1 MSKQKTNVFSGKKKN
16 SWIFSLIVLF
26 MILVLVKTGDKQYNN
41 FSNWLANKTNNVVV
55 LPKVKESPFRLGL
68 DLQGG
73 SQLIYRADVSKISDA
88 DKDDLLDG
96 VRDVI
101 ERRVNTFGVSEPV
114 IQINK
119 TIDSDYRI
127 IVELAGVKNV
137 DDAIKEI
144 GETPRLEFKEQDDG
158 AAVVDEQS
166 LSLMENYNSELF
178 NKAQEILG
186 KAKEGQDFTQL
197 ALANNSPVSL
207 SSDPSSPG
215 TENDGNL
222 GWINKDSNPAVFEVI
237 KDFEVGGVSETIE
250 TKNLFNIFKLEDKR
264 QKENSSDYEY
274 SVRQISLSKMTED
287 YLKSMSDNWKNT
299 ELSGKN
305 LKRAVIQFDQNS
317 NLPEVS
323 LEFDDEGATFFE
335 EITARNVGRP
345 VAIYLDDYPISMPTV
360 NEKISGG
367 KAIISG
373 NFSLE
378 EAKELV
384 QRLKAGALPV
394 PIELINQKTVGATL
408 GHQSI
413 VDSLDAGILGLIL
426 VALFMILVYRFFGL
440 SSVFSLLIY
449 GLTVLAF
456 FKTLPLV
463 VALILG
469 LLFVALTLMIFDE
482 LKILDL
488 SLTVLFV
495 VIGIILFVFGL
506 NSVTL
511 TLAGIA
517 GFILSIGMAVDANVL
532 IFERIKEEAKA
543 GRSIRDAVDEGIRR
557 AWPSIRD
564 GNFSTLLICL
574 VLMSFGTGV
583 LKGFGTTLFIGVS
596 VSMFSAIV
604 VTRSFLLLFLNKR
617 IERFGFLFGIK
628 VKDKN

>member
-1 MSKQKTNVFSGKKKN
+1 MSKQKINVFSGKKKN
-16 SWIFSLIVLF
+16 GWIFSLIILF
-26 MILVLVKTGDKQYNN
+26 MVLVLVKTGDKQYND
-41 FSNWLANKTNNVVV
+41 FSNWLADKTGDVVV

-73 SQLIYRADVSKISDA
+73 SQLIYRADVSEIPDA

-96 VRDVI
+96 VREVI

-114 IQINK
+114 IQVNK
-119 TIDSDYRI
+119 TVDNDYRI
-127 IVELAGVKNV
+127 IVELAGIKNV

-144 GETPRLEFKEQDDG
+144 GETPRLEFKEQDD
-158 AAVVDEQS
+158 AEAVIDEQS
-166 LSLMENYNSELF
+166 LSLMNNYNDELL
-178 NKAQEILG
+178 NKSKEILE
-186 KAKEGQDFTQL
+186 KINEEQDFAQL
-197 ALANNSPVSL
+197 AIANNSPIAL

-215 TENDGNL
+215 TENDGDL
-222 GWINKDSNPAVFEVI
+222 GWISEDSDLATYEIV
-237 KDFEVGGVSETIE
+237 KDFEVGFVSEIIE
-250 TKNLFNIFKLEDKR
+250 TDNFFNIFKLEDKR
-264 QKENSSDYEY
+264 QKEGSSDYEY
-274 SVRQISLSKMTED
+274 SVRQISLNKMTED
-287 YLKSMSDNWKNT
+287 YLRGMSENWKNT

-305 LKRAVIQFDQNS
+305 LKRAVIQFNQNN

-323 LEFDDEGATFFE
+323 LEFDDEGAILFE

-345 VAIYLDDYPISMPTV
+345 VAIYLDDYPISVPNV
-360 NEKISGG
+360 NERITGG
-367 KAIISG
+367 KAVISG

-394 PIELINQKTVGATL
+394 PIELISQKVVGATL

-413 VDSLDAGILGLIL
+413 NDSLDAGILGLAL

-456 FKTLPLV
+456 FKTLPLFI
-463 VALILG
+463 ALILG
-469 LLFVALTLMIFDE
+469 LLFVVLTLMVFDE

-511 TLAGIA
+511 TLSGIA

-532 IFERIKEEAKA
+532 IFERIKEEVRF
-543 GRSIRDAVDEGIRR
+543 GRSIKDAVDEGIRR

-574 VLMSFGTGV
+574 ILMSFGTGA

-604 VTRSFLLLFLNKR
+604 ITRSFLLLFLNKKM
-617 IERFGFLFGIK
+617 EKFGFLFGVK